1 MRSVTELIGRS
12 VRSRRAISLRVFVLA
27 ALVAGRF
34 ARGDDADDFFMA
46 DHVYDEKELFT
57 FGVADGGFAGVNR
70 TRRPAARS

>member
-1 MRSVTELIGRS
+1 MTELIGRS

-46 DHVYDEKELFT
+46 DHVYDEKQLIT
-57 FGVADGGFAGVNR
+57 FGIADGSLAGFIR